1 MGQSD
6 LEAQTPNKAT
16 SGDSSRSASDIDEKS
31 PGYDVSTLQK
41 CLVVF
46 TTSFATLAACFSS
59 TSLFSAASEIADE
72 FGTAADVINAS
83 SAGVLFTMGLSNF
96 IWGPI
101 TTVWMLGRLLSRKAD
116 ERPVVRKADCV

>member
-6 LEAQTPNKAT
+6 VEAQPPQPA
-16 SGDSSRSASDIDEKS
+16 SRDPSPSAYDLDEKA

-59 TSLFSAASEIADE
+59 TSLFSAASEIAED
-72 FGTAADVINAS
+72 FGTTAEVINAS
-83 SAGVLFTMGLSNF
+83 SAGVLFAMGLSNF

-101 TTVWMLGRLLSRKAD
+101 SKV
-116 ERPVVRKADCV
+116 

>member
-1 MGQSD
+1 MAKSD
-6 LEAQTPNKAT
+6 FEAQPPLPAT
-16 SGDSSRSASDIDEKS
+16 RDSSPSATDLDEKS

-72 FGTAADVINAS
+72 FGTTAEVINAS

-96 IWGPI
+96 IWGPM
-101 TTVWMLGRLLSRKAD
+101 TTV
-116 ERPVVRKADCV
+116 